1 MQLCGHSVS
10 PYFERVVIALD
21 MKGALD
27 QIELA
32 GVPGGFK
39 SETHFSHHPMGKIPF
54 LIKDDGTS
62 LTEGQ
67 VIAEY
72 LDRVLDG
79 PDLTPHDFEDATRA
93 RLIARILDLYYA
105 EAVKPYGRMAFGGEA
120 TDAEVEKAKTQDIP
134 AAFTYLE
141 KYLGDGSRAVGDDW
155 TLADAALISHLYWY
169 GALKVRFGLEGYD
182 AWPKLNAYWETVKDT
197 DIVLRSFDR
206 VKHSYDEF
214 FGGDDS

>member
-27 QIELA
+27 QVELA

-39 SETHFSHHPMGKIPF
+39 SDEHFSLHPMGKIPF

-62 LTEGQ
+62 ITEGQ

-79 PDLTPHDFEDATRA
+79 PDLTPHDFEQATQG

-105 EAVKPYGRMAFGGEA
+105 EAVRPYGRLAFGGEA

-141 KYLGDGSRAVGDDW
+141 KYMGEGLFAVGDSW

-169 GALKVRFGLEGYD
+169 GALKVRFGLEGYGR
-182 AWPKLNAYWETVKDT
+182 WPKLDTYWNHVKDT
-197 DIVLRSFDR
+197 DIVTRSFDR

-214 FGGDDS
+214 FGGDDN